1 MAVDVTGIS
10 TSATSPSLLALVR
23 QNDPQAWSRFSRIYS
38 PLVYAW
44 SRRCGL
50 SAEDSAEI
58 VQEVFV
64 VLSQRIHLFRAT
76 QPTDRFRGWLWT
88 IARNKVRDHQRRMRD
103 RAVAAG
109 GSTAYQHIQELAAE
123 ADEPWQ
129 SDDERSQSET
139 GVVTRALSLIS
150 AEFEPAT
157 WLAFWSAAV
166 DQKTA
171 AETAA
176 ALGMTKHAVHQA
188 KYRVL
193 RRLRQELEGVL

>member
-1 MAVDVTGIS
+1 MVGDGTGITAS
-10 TSATSPSLLALVR
+10 VTSPSLLALVR

-50 SAEDSAEI
+50 SADDSAEI

-64 VLSQRIHLFRAT
+64 VLSQRLHLFRAT
-76 QPTDRFRGWLWT
+76 KPTDRFRGWLWT

-109 GSTAYQHIQELAAE
+109 GSTAYRQIQELPAE

-129 SDDERSQSET
+129 SDEERSQSET
-139 GVVTRALSLIS
+139 GVVTRALSQIS
-150 AEFEPAT
+150 TEFEPVT
-157 WLAFWSAAV
+157 WRAFWSAAV
-166 DQKTA
+166 DRKTA

-193 RRLRQELEGVL
+193 RRLRQELEGMI